1 MTQPAPAARTLV
13 LHHDDLGGSH
23 GANMAFVELFDAGVV
38 TSGTV
43 MVPCPWFPEIAGI
56 ARQRPDL
63 DLGVHLTL
71 NSEFPA
77 FRWRPLTGVSDN
89 GLTDK
94 DGFFW
99 RRVADTRQHAD
110 PKAVETELRAQI
122 ETALA
127 AGIDATHLDAHMGCA
142 WQPEFI
148 DIFEKLGVDYALPIG
163 LTRDV
168 ARMAPPDYDFAPIFE
183 RLMARRNP
191 DFQTYIVTAF
201 GDLAPTDQVYEDIH
215 DAITPG
221 VNWSAFHFTSP
232 GDFELFSDDAPT
244 RLAEYALFRSDRIK
258 PMQEKLGI
266 TLVGMR
272 GYRDAMRAKG

>member
-1 MTQPAPAARTLV
+1 MTQPTAARSLV
-13 LHHDDLGGSH
+13 MHHDDLGGSH

-89 GLTDK
+89 GLTDE

-99 RRVADTRQHAD
+99 RRVADTRKHAD
-110 PKAVETELRAQI
+110 PRAVETELRAQI

-168 ARMAPPDYDFAPIFE
+168 ARMAPPEHDFGPIFQ
-183 RLMARRNP
+183 RLMARGNP

-201 GDLAPTDQVYEDIH
+201 GDLAPTDQVYEDIL

-221 VNWSAFHFTSP
+221 VNWSAFHFTAP

-258 PMQEKLGI
+258 PMLEKLGI

-272 GYRDAMRAKG
+272 GYRDAMRANT